1 MKRFIYKHT
10 SVILVLALL
19 FSCSPDLTETNPNY
33 TNSSDYWKNLTDT
46 NNGLTTVY
54 STLLSQ
60 YVFNIRE
67 EMVRSDMGYYSN
79 VRPLP
84 FPTGDLGYTFWYQTF
99 TNNNQFI
106 DRHWAACYRGIFR
119 ANQVIEALEKLQA
132 TTTVL
137 DTEKWTYQMAQA
149 RFLRGLFHFYL
160 YNSYN
165 GGKIVIENHTP
176 VVTDDFFKSVSP
188 AAEVIDFIRTDLLYA
203 FNNLPSTPTAEK
215 ARATKAAAATLLGTS
230 YLYEKGQEAQAIPY
244 FNSVINNPAYKLFG
258 TTPAQDPIK
267 MFYTA
272 NEFNSES
279 IFEVNFDGTF
289 RPELGTFDEE
299 STTTRNAFLSFSQN
313 LLFSA
318 PAWVAYEYKSE
329 PMDIKDARNYKGGIL
344 TNPLRTVP
352 LRASAMVILP
362 DDMDTQNYNTAG
374 VSSIDL
380 TTAGLTLSASGATNP
395 ARIFAYYKKY
405 LNVDLFTGEAAN
417 PLGVQKSSK
426 NFMIHRLSEVYLM
439 QAECLIKGGDIAGA
453 LSLINKIRARWGLV
467 LYGSVGEFG
476 NGRTYDGVVYDAGSL
491 MRKLMYVDKPLETSA
506 EGHATRFTDLRRWGL
521 LPSRFTELAN
531 KTYYVNDITYAK
543 TIEPNKGS
551 NVTKYKAIVVDN
563 IAKVI
568 IRSNPAGDNLA
579 NHTVPNEF
587 SEAAKNPFT
596 AGGGYDYLPL
606 PSNEIGRNPNL
617 NK

>member
-1 MKRFIYKHT
+1 MKRFIYKYT
-10 SVILVLALL
+10 SVLLVLTLL
-19 FSCSPDLTETNPNY
+19 FSCSPDLTETNPNF
-33 TNSSDYWKNLTDT
+33 TDSSNFWNNLTDT
-46 NNGLTTVY
+46 NSGLTAVY

-60 YVFNIRE
+60 FVFNIRE
-67 EMVRSDMGYYSN
+67 EMVRSDMGYFSN

-119 ANQVIEALEKLQA
+119 ANQVIEALEKLQP
-132 TTTVL
+132 TTTAA
-137 DTEKWTYQMAQA
+137 DTPKWTYQMAQA

-165 GGKIVIENHTP
+165 GGKIIIDDHTP
-176 VVTDDFFKSVSP
+176 ISKEDFFKSVSP
-188 AAEVIDFIRTDLLYA
+188 AADVIAFVRADLLYA

-230 YLYEKGQEAQAIPY
+230 YLYEKGQEDKAIPY
-244 FNSVINNPAYKLFG
+244 FNSVITNPAYTLFG
-258 TTPAQDPIK
+258 TTAAQDPIK

-279 IFEVNFDGTF
+279 IFEVNFDGSF
-289 RPELGTFDEE
+289 RPELGNFDEE
-299 STTTRNAFLSFSQN
+299 STTSRNAFLTFSQN
-313 LLFSA
+313 LLYSA
-318 PAWVAYEYKSE
+318 PAWVAYAYKSE
-329 PMDIKDARNYKGGIL
+329 PMDSKDLRNYKGGIIA
-344 TNPLRTVP
+344 NGFRSVP

-362 DDMDTQNYNTAG
+362 DDLDTQNYNTAG
-374 VSSIDL
+374 VASLDL
-380 TTAGLTLSASGATNP
+380 TTAGLTLAASGATNP
-395 ARIFAYYKKY
+395 ARVFAYYKKH

-417 PLGVQKSSK
+417 PLGAQKSSK

-439 QAECLIKGGDIAGA
+439 QAECLIKTGDVTGA
-453 LSLINKIRARWGLV
+453 MGLINKIRARWGLV
-467 LYGSVGEFG
+467 LYGPVGEFG
-476 NGRTYDGVVYDAGSL
+476 TTRTYDGVTYNATNL
-491 MRKLMYVDKPLETSA
+491 MQKLMYLDKPLETSA

-543 TIEPNKGS
+543 TIDPLKGT
-551 NVTKYKAIVVDN
+551 NITKYKAIIVDDV
-563 IAKVI
+563 AKVV
-568 IRSNPAGDNLA
+568 IRTNPTGDNLA
-579 NHTVPNEF
+579 NHIVPNEF

-596 AGGGYDYLPL
+596 VGAGYDYLPL
-606 PSNEIGRNPNL
+606 PSNEVGRNPNL